1 MICKF
6 IELNQSSPHDL
17 LKFRIKSL
25 VINEIIKSDAAYIV
39 IVVPIVVQFLDMLLF
54 SLILRLLCIVQVQ
67 NIDLSDHRCSD

>member
-39 IVVPIVVQFLDMLLF
+39 GTVAKRRKVCNK
-54 SLILRLLCIVQVQ
+54 LIANMIE
-67 NIDLSDHRCSD
+67 NSYLSKI